1 VKRCFP
7 AEPSRCLPAPTQT
20 LLLRAAVLAAEP
32 ARAAWRLWLERG
44 EDVRRALQGR
54 DRLWTKRL
62 LPLLWVAVHRHRLTA
77 DAGLRTLLKMAYA
90 AEALRD
96 ALCRRGGRAVLRRL
110 TQEGL
115 APVVIRGF
123 AFAET
128 VYDEPCLRH
137 CHDIDLLVANGGARQ
152 AQETLTRLGFA
163 ADGESRGGR
172 LRGIHPS
179 GLQVTLHGS
188 LFPAG
193 VDARLETAALERCER
208 QTIAGTPSTVL
219 APVDALLHACAH
231 AWGREGFRSSMWIC
245 DLWFLLVRQRDTD
258 WTAAAGGARRAR
270 LVKPLAL
277 TLEYLATA
285 LEAPIPAALRARE
298 PSSPCRS

>member
-1 VKRCFP
+1 
-7 AEPSRCLPAPTQT
+7 
-20 LLLRAAVLAAEP
+20 VLAGDP
-32 ARAAWRLWLERG
+32 ARDAWRRWQARG
-44 EDVRRALQGR
+44 EDVRQALQGH

-62 LPLLWVAVHRHRLTA
+62 LPLLWVAVQRHRLAA
-77 DAGLRTLLKMAYA
+77 DAGLRTLLKLAHA
-90 AEALRD
+90 AESLRD
-96 ALCRRGGRAVLRRL
+96 AFCRRGGRAVLRRL
-110 TQEGL
+110 AREGL

-123 AFAET
+123 AFSET

-137 CHDIDLLVANGGARQ
+137 CHDIDLLVANGGALR
-152 AQETLTRLGFA
+152 ARTALSRLGFA
-163 ADGESRGGR
+163 VDGAPRGGR
-172 LRGIHPS
+172 LRCVHPS

-193 VDARLETAALERCER
+193 VDARLEAAALERSER
-208 QTIAGTPSTVL
+208 RTIADTPATVL

-245 DLWFLLVRQRDTD
+245 DLWFLLARERDTD

-270 LVKPLAL
+270 LGKPLAR

-285 LEAPIPAALRARE
+285 LEAPIPAALRASE
-298 PSSPCRS
+298 PSRPCRS